1 MTSKTLA
8 SEAIDPVVLTA
19 IDWMVRLDNGHASA
33 DMKAEFDLWVAA
45 NDNHRKAWQEM
56 TRVLQPASE
65 LQSAPHAS
73 PTQRSMIR
81 EILNAPPSPQ
91 RRRLLNGMALVIA
104 GMGTAYLLR
113 RSPTGLAL
121 SADIATSTA
130 ERKTVIL
137 ADGSQLTLDAESS
150 IDIHFSTRKRL
161 LTLHSGA
168 CIVEV
173 ATDQARPF
181 TVTTGHGSVTALG
194 TRFMVRRQPDRS
206 LALVLEHKVML
217 AAGQQQQS
225 LSEGES
231 AWFDSKGISPERE
244 DMRSYAAWVD
254 GVLDVRNQS
263 LGDVVEALRA
273 YRKDYLRVSPAAA
286 QLRVF
291 GAFQLDDAERSLR
304 TLAQALPIRIQHYGP
319 WLTLIDMRG

>member
-1 MTSKTLA
+1 MKNTNPIA

-33 DMKAEFDLWVAA
+33 DVKAGFDHWIAA
-45 NDNHRKAWQEM
+45 NDRHRQAWQEM
-56 TRVLQPASE
+56 TRALQPASQ
-65 LQSAPHAS
+65 LQSAQHQS
-73 PTQRSMIR
+73 PAQLSVIR
-81 EILNAPPSPQ
+81 EVLSAPPSPQ
-91 RRRLLNGMALVIA
+91 RRRLLNGMTLVFV
-104 GMGTAYLLR
+104 GLGTAYLLK
-113 RSPTGLAL
+113 RSPTGMAL
-121 SADIATSTA
+121 SADITTSTA

-150 IDIHFSTRKRL
+150 IDLHFSAGKRL

-168 CIVEV
+168 CIVQV
-173 ATDQARPF
+173 ATDPTRPF
-181 TVTTGHGSVTALG
+181 TVATAHGSVTALG

-206 LALVLEHKVML
+206 LALVLQHSVML
-217 AAGQQQQS
+217 AAGEQQQP
-225 LSEGES
+225 LSENES

-244 DMRSYAAWVD
+244 DMHSYAAWED

-263 LGDVVEALRA
+263 LGEVVEALRA

-291 GAFQLDDAERSLR
+291 GVFQLDDAERSLR
-304 TLAQALPIRIQHYGP
+304 TLAQALPIRITHYGP
-319 WLTLIDMRG
+319 WLTLIDSR